1 MVSGVDRRWLG
12 RHFFVA
18 QPLHPNL
25 ARLAAAYD
33 EIFERYASSRIDA
46 VQARMEISALVARDD
61 EGILWSIDPDS
72 GEWLRRT
79 ITGELVV
86 SKPPTYGLATPTP
99 HDVSSNDEA
108 FNPDTRIGFARVDD
122 ELLYAPNLLAG
133 ATRRSLDVPS
143 LAPRQWWRN
152 PFVWLAA
159 GLVVVLVLF
168 SFGGDDRQA
177 PAPNV
182 STSTSSQT

>member
-1 MVSGVDRRWLG
+1 M
-12 RHFFVA
+12 A

-33 EIFERYASSRIDA
+33 EIVERYASSRIDA
-46 VQARMEISALVARDD
+46 VQARMEVSALVARDD
-61 EGILWSIDPDS
+61 EGILWSINPDT

-99 HDVSSNDEA
+99 HDVSGNDEA

-143 LAPRQWWRN
+143 LARRGWWMN
-152 PFVWLAA
+152 PLVWLAA

-168 SFGGDDRQA
+168 SVGNDAEQA
-177 PAPNV
+177 PLQELPASP
-182 STSTSSQT
+182 SSLPT